1 MRNSNKRSIKEIIMD
16 NFTYVYPNQN
26 NINATITIGSIIAW
40 IVLIAGIVIGSY
52 LLYLIIKAL
61 RIYIKKN
68 S

>member
-1 MRNSNKRSIKEIIMD
+1 MD